1 MNTVDSRKSASARV
15 ASNFAWKRIA
25 VPFISTQW
33 QATKRPCTWKSG
45 SMCTS
50 TSLGA
55 EAPRR
60 DAAPSALE
68 ARLRCV
74 IIAPFERPVVPE
86 V

>member
-1 MNTVDSRKSASARV
+1 MNTVLRPKSSSARR

-25 VPFISTQW
+25 EPFMSTQW
-33 QATKRPCTWKSG
+33 QATKRPCTWNSG
-45 SMCTS
+45 SMCTRTSPGRNPQKACS
-50 TSLGA
+50 TV
-55 EAPRR
+55 
-60 DAAPSALE
+60 ALE